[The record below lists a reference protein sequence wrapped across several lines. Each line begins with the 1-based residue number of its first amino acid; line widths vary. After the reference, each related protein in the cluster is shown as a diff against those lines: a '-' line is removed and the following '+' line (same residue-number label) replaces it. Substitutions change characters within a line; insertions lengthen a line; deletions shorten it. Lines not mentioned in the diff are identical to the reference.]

1 MIKLTENAKEH
12 LKTLLKEN
20 NKKYVR
26 LQVKGGGCAG
36 FEYQWSFE
44 DEAEVEDIIVE
55 DIVVID
61 EINEGYINGLEVD
74 WRKETFG
81 SNFEF
86 NNPVAK
92 SSCGCGTSFAV

>member
-1 MIKLTENAKEH
+1 MIKLTESAKEH

-36 FEYQWSFE
+36 FEYQWTFE
-44 DEAEVEDIIVE
+44 DEAEVEDVIVD

-74 WRKETFG
+74 WRKEIFG

>member
-1 MIKLTENAKEH
+1 MIKLTDSAKEH

-36 FEYQWSFE
+36 FEYQWTFE
-44 DEAEVEDIIVE
+44 DEAEEEDVIVE

-61 EINEGYINGLEVD
+61 EINEGYINGY
-74 WRKETFG
+74 R
-81 SNFEF
+81 S
-86 NNPVAK
+86 
-92 SSCGCGTSFAV
+92 

>member
-1 MIKLTENAKEH
+1 MIKLTESAKEH

-36 FEYQWSFE
+36 FEYQWTFE
-44 DEAEVEDIIVE
+44 DEAEEEDVIVE

-74 WRKETFG
+74 WRKEIFG

>member
-1 MIKLTENAKEH
+1 MIKLTESAKEH

-36 FEYQWSFE
+36 FEYQWTFE
-44 DEAEVEDIIVE
+44 DEAEEEDVIVE

-74 WRKETFG
+74 WRKEIFG
-81 SNFEF
+81 GNFEF

>member
-1 MIKLTENAKEH
+1 MIKLTDSAKEH

-36 FEYQWSFE
+36 FEYQWTFE
-44 DEAEVEDIIVE
+44 DEAEEEDVIVE

-74 WRKETFG
+74 WRKEIFG

>member
-1 MIKLTENAKEH
+1 MIKLTDSAKEH

-36 FEYQWSFE
+36 FEYQWTFE
-44 DEAEVEDIIVE
+44 DEAEEEDVIVE

-74 WRKETFG
+74 LRKEIFG